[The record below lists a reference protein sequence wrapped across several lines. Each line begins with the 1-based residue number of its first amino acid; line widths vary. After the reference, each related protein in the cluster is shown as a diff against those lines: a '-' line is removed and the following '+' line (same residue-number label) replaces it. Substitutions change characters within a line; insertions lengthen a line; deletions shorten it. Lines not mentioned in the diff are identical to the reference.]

1 MIPAYDGPPNAEVLI
16 VGEAWGYHEAN
27 WKPHPKPFVGPSGK
41 LLDEMIAF
49 AGYSRARCRVTNV
62 AHGQPPS
69 NKIENWLTDSPTKAE
84 KLGLTHEHRGMFCN
98 DIVWEGVQELYR
110 EIERLKPKL
119 IIGCGNTPLWALTGE
134 RGITS
139 WRGSELHYEA
149 DYGRTDIPF
158 IPVLHPAYI
167 LRAWGEKAIT
177 IHDLRV
183 RAFGKLGNPS
193 LREPPPWNFHID
205 PQTRDGL
212 NAMLAPLQARLNE
225 GPTWVA
231 VDVETRR
238 GPPRT
243 VCIGFGWS
251 ELDACCV
258 PLEHADGS
266 SYWGDDTAQVHDA
279 IRWVLTHSN
288 TQIIGQNFNYDA
300 QYCELDFGVKV
311 YASYD
316 TGIAQH
322 LMFPGTQK
330 DLARLASMYCKWYEY
345 WKDDLKD
352 WASDLD
358 ELRMWRYNCIDNVR
372 TFEVAMAQMP
382 TLKKLGFVRA

>member
-1 MIPAYDGPPNAEVLI
+1 MITAYDGPPNAEVLI

-27 WKPHPKPFVGPSGK
+27 WKPRPKPFVGPSGR
-41 LLDEMIAF
+41 LLDDMIAS

-62 AHGQPPS
+62 VHAQPPR
-69 NKIENWLTDSPTKAE
+69 NKIENWITNSE
-84 KLGLTHEHRGMFCN
+84 KIALEKKLTHQHRGMWCN
-98 DIVWEGVQELYR
+98 DTVWEGVQELYA

-119 IIGCGNTPLWALTGE
+119 IIGCGNVPLWALSGE

-139 WRGSELHYEA
+139 WRGSELYYEA

-158 IPVLHPAYI
+158 IPILHPAYI

-183 RAFGKLGNPS
+183 RAFGKMGKD
-193 LREPPPWNFHID
+193 RTPPKWNFSID
-205 PQTRDGL
+205 QKTREGL
-212 NAMLAPLQARLNE
+212 NAALAPLQQRLNE

-231 VDVETRR
+231 VDIETRR
-238 GPPRT
+238 NPPRT
-243 VCIGFGWS
+243 VCVGFGWS
-251 ELDACCV
+251 DLDALCV
-258 PLEHADGS
+258 PLERADGS
-266 SYWGDDTAQVHDA
+266 LYWGSDTPQVHDTL
-279 IRWVLTHSN
+279 RSLLTHPN
-288 TQIIGQNFNYDA
+288 MRIIGQNFNYDS
-300 QYCELDFGVKV
+300 QYCKLDFGVNL
-311 YASYD
+311 YPTYD

-330 DLARLASMYCKWYEY
+330 DLARLASMYVKWYEY

-352 WASDLD
+352 WAVDVD

-372 TFEVAMAQMP
+372 TYEVAMAQMP
-382 TLKKLGFVRA
+382 TLKKLGFTV